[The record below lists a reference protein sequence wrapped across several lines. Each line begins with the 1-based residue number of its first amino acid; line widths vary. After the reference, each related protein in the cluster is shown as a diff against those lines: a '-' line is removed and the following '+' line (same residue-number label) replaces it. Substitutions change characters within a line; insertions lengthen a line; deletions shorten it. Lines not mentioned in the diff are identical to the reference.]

1 MVTLQPENNTLVVLI
16 APSILPIKPNTQS
29 LRYSFI
35 WQHHMLWLS
44 CAFFLGLTDEVFLKL
59 RIFTNKADLSCFLLT
74 RCLLC
79 HFPWWGVGGSRAQ
92 WQVCKLK
99 IAKFIFAIYLLWI
112 GIRPPKDIWPWSFY
126 RRLFELLVL
135 SGALAELTWP
145 EILKRRQLFRYRS
158 CNIENKAPLE
168 CGIVSCFLCFYCENK
183 LNPVKFLHDS
193 CVPKGP

>member
-16 APSILPIKPNTQS
+16 APSIPPIKPNTQS

-44 CAFFLGLTDEVFLKL
+44 CAFFEALLMK
-59 RIFTNKADLSCFLLT
+59 CFLSYAFLRT
-74 RCLLC
+74 KLIC
-79 HFPWWGVGGSRAQ
+79 HVFYWPDPCYVTFHDEEWGVPVHNDRYA
-92 WQVCKLK
+92 KLK

-112 GIRPPKDIWPWSFY
+112 GIRPPKDMWPWSFY

-168 CGIVSCFLCFYCENK
+168 CGIVSCFLCFSCENK